1 MRLACIRLVGGTI
14 AVGLAWGLLAG
25 SGTARSAESGRLHAQ
40 AAASI
45 TRAPAFSAKQLLEPP
60 ADGWVTNGGTL
71 FNQRYSPLD
80 DINRE
85 TVGNL
90 RGVWRSRLNGSGAGS
105 KYSAEAQPIVHD
117 GVIYV
122 VTGADDVFALSVAS
136 GAILWS
142 YEANLD
148 PDISTVCCEWTS
160 RGVAL
165 GDGRVYVGQ
174 LDGRLVALDQQTGE
188 PVWSVQAERWQDGYT
203 ITSAPLYVDGLIVTG
218 FAGAERG
225 IRGRVKAY
233 DATDGRLVWTF
244 YTVPGPGEVGHDTWP
259 QDNDVWMH
267 GGASVWQTPAVDPD
281 LGLLYFSTGNPGA
294 DFNGSV
300 RAGDNLFSVSIVAVE
315 ITTGRYRWHFQQV
328 HHDLWDYAAPNP
340 VVLFDLEIDGTPRKA
355 LAEAG
360 KSGWVYILDRVTGD
374 PLIGIEERAVPQ
386 EPRQAMSPTQPYP
399 SGDAFVAQ
407 SIDIA
412 PEGHR
417 LVNQGRIFT
426 PFWTTGVALK
436 PAAFGGANW
445 PPSSYDPETQ
455 LLFICGN
462 DRIGL
467 FTGTDID
474 EEIPADGEIYLG
486 GTFGGVPIPST
497 GILAALDMTTNR
509 LVWRQRLGDLCYSGS
524 IVTAGGL
531 LFVGRNDGR
540 FTALDSSDGSRLWEF
555 QTGAG
560 VNATASMFEYAGT
573 EYVVVYSGGSLF
585 ARAPRGDS
593 VWLFSLD
600 GGLEVAAPPATPRRC
615 RRRRLGR
622 PMRRPAN
629 RSTGRPAS
637 SATGRRGRGATAVFR
652 FGASTLRPW
661 SASCEPAA
669 SRCPRWVAASRQM
682 RSWT

>member
-1 MRLACIRLVGGTI
+1 
-14 AVGLAWGLLAG
+14 
-25 SGTARSAESGRLHAQ
+25 
-40 AAASI
+40 
-45 TRAPAFSAKQLLEPP
+45 
-60 ADGWVTNGGTL
+60 
-71 FNQRYSPLD
+71 
-80 DINRE
+80 
-85 TVGNL
+85 
-90 RGVWRSRLNGSGAGS
+90 
-105 KYSAEAQPIVHD
+105 
-117 GVIYV
+117 
-122 VTGADDVFALSVAS
+122 
-136 GAILWS
+136 
-142 YEANLD
+142 
-148 PDISTVCCEWTS
+148 
-160 RGVAL
+160 
-165 GDGRVYVGQ
+165 
-174 LDGRLVALDQQTGE
+174 
-188 PVWSVQAERWQDGYT
+188 
-203 ITSAPLYVDGLIVTG
+203 
-218 FAGAERG
+218 
-225 IRGRVKAY
+225 
-233 DATDGRLVWTF
+233 
-244 YTVPGPGEVGHDTWP
+244 
-259 QDNDVWMH
+259 
-267 GGASVWQTPAVDPD
+267 
-281 LGLLYFSTGNPGA
+281 
-294 DFNGSV
+294 
-300 RAGDNLFSVSIVAVE
+300 
-315 ITTGRYRWHFQQV
+315 
-328 HHDLWDYAAPNP
+328 
-340 VVLFDLEIDGTPRKA
+340 
-355 LAEAG
+355 
-360 KSGWVYILDRVTGD
+360 
-374 PLIGIEERAVPQ
+374 
-386 EPRQAMSPTQPYP
+386 MSPTQPYP

>member
-1 MRLACIRLVGGTI
+1 MHPVGRRDDGGG
-14 AVGLAWGLLAG
+14 AGWELLAV
-25 SGTARSAESGRLHAQ
+25 SGTARPAESGRLHAQ
-40 AAASI
+40 AADASI

-60 ADGWVTNGGTL
+60 ADGWLTNGGTL

-80 DINRE
+80 AINRE

-105 KYSAEAQPIVHD
+105 KYSGEAQPIVHD

-148 PDISTVCCEWTS
+148 PDISTVCCGWTS

-188 PVWSVQAERWQDGYT
+188 PVWSVQAERWEDGYT

-233 DATDGRLVWTF
+233 DATESAATI
-244 YTVPGPGEVGHDTWP
+244 
-259 QDNDVWMH
+259 
-267 GGASVWQTPAVDPD
+267 ASA
-281 LGLLYFSTGNPGA
+281 
-294 DFNGSV
+294 
-300 RAGDNLFSVSIVAVE
+300 
-315 ITTGRYRWHFQQV
+315 
-328 HHDLWDYAAPNP
+328 
-340 VVLFDLEIDGTPRKA
+340 
-355 LAEAG
+355 
-360 KSGWVYILDRVTGD
+360 
-374 PLIGIEERAVPQ
+374 
-386 EPRQAMSPTQPYP
+386 
-399 SGDAFVAQ
+399 
-407 SIDIA
+407 
-412 PEGHR
+412 
-417 LVNQGRIFT
+417 
-426 PFWTTGVALK
+426 
-436 PAAFGGANW
+436 
-445 PPSSYDPETQ
+445 
-455 LLFICGN
+455 
-462 DRIGL
+462 

-474 EEIPADGEIYLG
+474 EEIPADGESYLG
-486 GTFGGVPIPST
+486 GTFGGVSIPST

-531 LFVGRNDGR
+531 LFVSRNDGR

-585 ARAPRGDS
+585 ARAPRGDGVGDS
-593 VWLFSLD
+593 D
-600 GGLEVAAPPATPRRC
+600 A
-615 RRRRLGR
+615 
-622 PMRRPAN
+622 
-629 RSTGRPAS
+629 
-637 SATGRRGRGATAVFR
+637 
-652 FGASTLRPW
+652 
-661 SASCEPAA
+661 
-669 SRCPRWVAASRQM
+669 
-682 RSWT
+682 